1 MKNKIIYLVLLTFA
15 AVNSYAQ
22 VGKKEVKGNK
32 EYDKYAYID
41 AIKTYERIYEKGFKS
56 PDMLLKIGNAYY
68 FNAELEKAKKWYDEL
83 YASNPDQ
90 EAEFYYRY
98 AQTLRAAKDYEK
110 ADAMM
115 AKFGEKS
122 GNDSRE
128 EIFNKNKNYLEV
140 IKKNSGR
147 YKIENA
153 GIN

>member
-68 FNAELEKAKKWYDEL
+68 FNAELEKAKNGTTNCMPVTPTKKL
-83 YASNPDQ
+83 NSII
-90 EAEFYYRY
+90 
-98 AQTLRAAKDYEK
+98 
-110 ADAMM
+110 AMP
-115 AKFGEKS
+115 KH
-122 GNDSRE
+122 
-128 EIFNKNKNYLEV
+128 
-140 IKKNSGR
+140 
-147 YKIENA
+147 
-153 GIN
+153 